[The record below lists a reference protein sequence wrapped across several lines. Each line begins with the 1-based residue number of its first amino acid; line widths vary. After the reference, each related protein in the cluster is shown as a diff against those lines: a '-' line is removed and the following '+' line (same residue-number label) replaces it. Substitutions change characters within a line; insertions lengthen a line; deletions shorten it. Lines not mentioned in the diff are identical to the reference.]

1 MSEDLIKALINND
14 EFNKKIAS
22 IVYEKIRNDVILNK
36 FDDIYKILNE
46 LTKSVQKNTDHII
59 LIWEKMDQTDKTI
72 NNIIQSIKD
81 NTNAIKEMQNE
92 VRTLN
97 ITTQK
102 HTEAIESLQ
111 KNIDSHT
118 KAIETMQKT
127 LEKHSEIIETHTKA
141 IETMQKTLEK
151 HSEIIETH
159 TKAIETMQKTLEKHS
174 EIIETHT
181 KAIETMQ
188 KTLEKHSE
196 IIETH
201 TKAIETMQ
209 KTLEKHSEIIETH
222 TKAIE
227 TMQKTL
233 EKHSEI
239 IETHTKAIEEQSKA
253 IEKLQN
259 AIFRLSTEIGAFTNR
274 AGKGL
279 EKSIMNIYREA
290 LKLHGIDPSNVKH
303 GKIKDTLGII
313 DKDKEFEVDFYET
326 DDYVYVFEVKN
337 YADEGVLEQM
347 RNRIKLFSALYKKP
361 IKFYI
366 ISNFI
371 EKSVKEEAEKEAA
384 IIITSHVVEDEA

>member
-111 KNIDSHT
+111 KNIDS
-118 KAIETMQKT
+118 
-127 LEKHSEIIETHTKA
+127 
-141 IETMQKTLEK
+141 
-151 HSEIIETH
+151 
-159 TKAIETMQKTLEKHS
+159 
-174 EIIETHT
+174 
-181 KAIETMQ
+181 
-188 KTLEKHSE
+188 
-196 IIETH
+196 
-201 TKAIETMQ
+201 
-209 KTLEKHSEIIETH
+209 H